1 MKYLVTGGA
10 GFIGSNIVNSLV
22 DAGHGVIVIDNESS
36 DSHEYFHYNDR
47 AKYYRH
53 DICDYE
59 KIKHLFE
66 NVDTVFH
73 CAAEARI
80 QPAIINPLKAVMTN
94 SYGTCSVLQAAR
106 EAGVRRVVYSSTSSA
121 YGLVN
126 QIPNV
131 ETQPDDCLNP
141 YSVSK
146 VSGEK
151 LCKMYSDLFGLET
164 VVFRYF
170 NVYGE
175 NQPTRGQ
182 YAPVI
187 GLFLKQAKEN
197 KPLTIVPDGEQRR
210 DFTHISDVVN
220 ANILA
225 STVNLN
231 ELQDFGEGE
240 HKIVKYGDVF
250 NLGTGTN
257 YSVNEGAKMI
267 SENPTII
274 EPRVG
279 ESRETLANINKAKT
293 VLGWKPKVIL
303 EQWISE
309 QLNG

>member
-22 DAGHGVIVIDNESS
+22 DAGHGVVVIDNESS
-36 DSHEYFHYNDR
+36 DAHEYFHYNDK
-47 AKYYRH
+47 AKYYKH
-53 DICDYE
+53 DICDYD

-66 NVDTVFH
+66 GVDTVFH

-126 QIPNV
+126 EIPNV
-131 ETQPDDCLNP
+131 ETQPEDCLNP

-175 NQPTRGQ
+175 NQPTKGQ

-187 GLFLKQAKEN
+187 GLFLKQLKED
-197 KPLTIVPDGEQRR
+197 KPLTIVPDGNQRR
-210 DFTHISDVVN
+210 DFTHVSDVVS

-225 STVNLN
+225 STVSLK
-231 ELQDFGEGE
+231 E
-240 HKIVKYGDVF
+240 YGQVF
-250 NLGTGTN
+250 NVGTGTN
-257 YSVNEGAKMI
+257 HSVNEIAKMI
-267 SENPTII
+267 SEKTEMI
-274 EPRVG
+274 EPRIG
-279 ESRETLANINKAKT
+279 EARETLANVDKT
-293 VLGWKPKVIL
+293 KTSLGWKPKIKL
-303 EQWISE
+303 DDWIAS
-309 QLNG
+309 QL

>member
-22 DAGHGVIVIDNESS
+22 DAGHGVVVIDNESS
-36 DSHEYFHYNDR
+36 DAHEYFHYNDE
-47 AKYYRH
+47 AKYHRH
-53 DICDYE
+53 DICDYD
-59 KIKHLFE
+59 KIKYLFE
-66 NVDTVFH
+66 GVDTVFH

-126 QIPNV
+126 QIPNA

-175 NQPTRGQ
+175 NQPTKGQ

-187 GLFLKQAKEN
+187 GLFLKQRKNKE
-197 KPLTIVPDGEQRR
+197 PLTIVPDGEQRR
-210 DFTHISDVVN
+210 DFTHVSDVVS

-225 STVNLN
+225 STVKL
-231 ELQDFGEGE
+231 ET
-240 HKIVKYGDVF
+240 YGQVF
-250 NLGTGTN
+250 NVGTGTN
-257 YSVNEGAKMI
+257 FSVNEIAKLI
-267 SENPTII
+267 SDDTVLID
-274 EPRVG
+274 PRPG
-279 ESRETLANINKAKT
+279 ESRETLADITKT
-293 VLGWKPKVIL
+293 KKTLGWNPRVQL
-303 EQWISE
+303 EDWIAQ
-309 QLNG
+309 QL

>member
-22 DAGHGVIVIDNESS
+22 DAGHGVVVIDNESS
-36 DSHEYFHYNDR
+36 DFHEYFHYNDK

-53 DICDYE
+53 DICDYD
-59 KIKHLFE
+59 KIKYLFE
-66 NVDTVFH
+66 GVDTVFH

-126 QIPNV
+126 EIPNV
-131 ETQPDDCLNP
+131 ETQSEDCLNP

-170 NVYGE
+170 NVYGK

-210 DFTHISDVVN
+210 DFTHVSDVVS

-225 STVNLN
+225 STVKM
-231 ELQDFGEGE
+231 E
-240 HKIVKYGDVF
+240 KYGQVF
-250 NLGTGTN
+250 NIGTGIN
-257 YSVNEGAKMI
+257 YSVNELTNFISKDTVMI
-267 SENPTII
+267 D
-274 EPRVG
+274 PRIG

>member
-22 DAGHGVIVIDNESS
+22 DAGHGVVVIDNESS
-36 DSHEYFHYNDR
+36 DAHEYFHYNDK
-47 AKYYRH
+47 AKYHRH
-53 DICDYE
+53 DICDYD
-59 KIKHLFE
+59 KIKYLFE
-66 NVDTVFH
+66 GVDTVFH

-94 SYGTCSVLQAAR
+94 SYGTCSVLQAER

-126 QIPNV
+126 QTPNV

-175 NQPTRGQ
+175 NQPTKGQ

-187 GLFLKQAKEN
+187 GLFLKQVKEG

-210 DFTHISDVVN
+210 DFTHVSDVVS

-225 STVNLN
+225 STVKM
-231 ELQDFGEGE
+231 E
-240 HKIVKYGDVF
+240 KYGQVF
-250 NLGTGTN
+250 NLGTGIN
-257 YSVNEGAKMI
+257 HSVNELANLI
-267 SENPTII
+267 SDDTVMI

-279 ESRETLANINKAKT
+279 ESRETLAKIDKAKT
-293 VLGWKPKVIL
+293 VLGWEPKVIL
-303 EQWISE
+303 EQWINE
-309 QLNG
+309 QLRKKI

>member
-53 DICDYE
+53 DICDYD

-66 NVDTVFH
+66 NVHTVFH

-106 EAGVRRVVYSSTSSA
+106 ESGVRRVVYSSTSSA

-175 NQPTRGQ
+175 NQPTKGQ

-187 GLFLKQAKEN
+187 GLFLKQRKNKE
-197 KPLTIVPDGEQRR
+197 PLTIVPDGEQRR
-210 DFTHISDVVN
+210 DFTHVSDVVS
-220 ANILA
+220 ANVLA
-225 STVNLN
+225 STVKL
-231 ELQDFGEGE
+231 ET
-240 HKIVKYGDVF
+240 YGQVF
-250 NLGTGTN
+250 NVGTGTN
-257 YSVNEGAKMI
+257 FSVNEIAKLI
-267 SENPTII
+267 SDDTVLINPR
-274 EPRVG
+274 PG
-279 ESRETLANINKAKT
+279 ESRETLADITKT
-293 VLGWKPKVIL
+293 KKTLGWNPKVQL
-303 EQWISE
+303 EDWIAQ
-309 QLNG
+309 QL

>member
-22 DAGHGVIVIDNESS
+22 DAGHGVVVIDNESS
-36 DSHEYFHYNDR
+36 DFHEYFYYNDK
-47 AKYYRH
+47 AKYHKH
-53 DICDYE
+53 DICDYD

-94 SYGTCSVLQAAR
+94 FYGTCSVLQAAR

-121 YGLVN
+121 YGLIN
-126 QIPNV
+126 EIPNV
-131 ETQPDDCLNP
+131 ETQSEDCLTP

-146 VSGEK
+146 VAGEK
-151 LCKMYSDLFGLET
+151 LCKMYSDLFELET

-170 NVYGE
+170 NVYGK
-175 NQPTRGQ
+175 NQPTKGQ

-210 DFTHISDVVN
+210 DFTHVSDVVS

-225 STVNLN
+225 STVKL
-231 ELQDFGEGE
+231 
-240 HKIVKYGDVF
+240 KKYGEVF
-250 NLGTGTN
+250 NIGTGKN
-257 YSVNEGAKMI
+257 YSIKELTNFISKDTVMI
-267 SENPTII
+267 D
-274 EPRVG
+274 PRIG

-293 VLGWKPKVIL
+293 VLGWEPKVIL

>member
-22 DAGHGVIVIDNESS
+22 DAGHGVVVIDNESS
-36 DSHEYFHYNDR
+36 DAHEYFHYNDE
-47 AKYYRH
+47 AKYHRH
-53 DICDYE
+53 DICDYD
-59 KIKHLFE
+59 KIKYLFE
-66 NVDTVFH
+66 GVDTVFH

-94 SYGTCSVLQAAR
+94 SYGTCSVLQAAT

-126 QIPNV
+126 QIPNA

-175 NQPTRGQ
+175 NQPTKGQ

-187 GLFLKQAKEN
+187 GLFLKQRKNKE
-197 KPLTIVPDGEQRR
+197 PLTIVPDGEQRR
-210 DFTHISDVVN
+210 DFTHVSDVVS

-225 STVNLN
+225 STVKL
-231 ELQDFGEGE
+231 ET
-240 HKIVKYGDVF
+240 YGQVF
-250 NLGTGTN
+250 NVGTGTN
-257 YSVNEGAKMI
+257 FSVNEIAKLI
-267 SENPTII
+267 SDDTVLID
-274 EPRVG
+274 PRPG
-279 ESRETLANINKAKT
+279 ESRETLADITKT
-293 VLGWKPKVIL
+293 KKTLGWNPRVQL
-303 EQWISE
+303 EDWIAQ
-309 QLNG
+309 QL